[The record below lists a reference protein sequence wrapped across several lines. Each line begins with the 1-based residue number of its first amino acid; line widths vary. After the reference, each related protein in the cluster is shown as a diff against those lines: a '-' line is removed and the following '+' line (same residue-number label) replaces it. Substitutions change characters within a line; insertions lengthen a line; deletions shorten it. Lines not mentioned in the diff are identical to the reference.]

1 MSKLTQLAAKMTL
14 SKDLGPERDYG
25 ERGRIRKAFS
35 VFGSNLKGMLAVNLM
50 VDIFALPLIVMFVFL
65 MGLYEQNQITEAGYS
80 FSGFLG
86 IGYGL
91 VDDTVAGI
99 NMIYGIRSD
108 FFLYFFTPGLM
119 ILSIGLAGAYH
130 CIRNFYW
137 GVEVKVFKHFFRGI
151 KLHWW
156 KFLITFT
163 YLGLVGTSAAC
174 GTIELMRLMA
184 TTGSASAGIWIWSIG
199 SLLLGLLSMLFAAVF
214 LPTSVSF
221 RFGYKDYIKNSCI
234 SSLIMFLPNL
244 ILTIVLVAPMF
255 LIMVSIVKYIVYFA
269 MITVGASLYIML
281 DVSFGNFCNDLLVN
295 QMYEYEQEQAAKT
308 AQMQRKQQLKE
319 AAKAQRANPKKG
331 KKR

>member
-1 MSKLTQLAAKMTL
+1 MSKLTLLASKMTL
-14 SKDLGPERDYG
+14 GKDLGPERDYG

-35 VFGSNLKGMLAVNLM
+35 VFGSNLKNMLAINLM
-50 VDIFALPLIVMFVFL
+50 LDVFALPLIVMFIFL
-65 MGLYEQNQITEAGYS
+65 MPMYEQNQIAEAGYS

-130 CIRNFYW
+130 CIRNYYW
-137 GVEVKVFKHFFRGI
+137 GAEVKVLKHFFRGI

-174 GTIELMRLMA
+174 GTIELIRLMS
-184 TTGSASAGIWIWSIG
+184 TVGSANAGIWVWSIC
-199 SLLLGLLSMLFAAVF
+199 SLLLGLLSMMFAAVF
-214 LPTSVSF
+214 LPTSISF
-221 RFGYKDYIKNSCI
+221 RFGYKDQIKNSCI
-234 SSLIMFLPNL
+234 SAIIMFLPAL
-244 ILTIVLVAPMF
+244 MLTVILVAPMF
-255 LIMVSIVKYIVYFA
+255 LIMVNIVKYIVYIA
-269 MITVGASLYIML
+269 MITVGAGLYITL
-281 DVSFGNFCNDLLVN
+281 NVAFGNFCNDLLVN
-295 QMYEYEQEQAAKT
+295 QMYEYEQEQAAKN